1 MFSAFALCD
10 RQDLALLSPCQ
21 SLAKI
26 LLFVHKSTPTPMDA
40 TILNPRIKDRVSKSV
55 IRFMAC
61 VACVGLVALS
71 IAVVYLPLALL
82 AWIVG

>member
-1 MFSAFALCD
+1 
-10 RQDLALLSPCQ
+10 
-21 SLAKI
+21 
-26 LLFVHKSTPTPMDA
+26 MDA